1 MQQKYGTVCVYKKPE
16 SLAHVQNLVTSGIQ
30 IMVTTPLPTQ
40 TTTSSSTQ
48 VKTVLTVAK
57 FASGKTQP
65 GATNWQQ
72 LGSGTDSLYVT
83 VDTSA
88 AGFTSTP
95 IYVTSI
101 GGDGKHF
108 GTTGASAIYKPTP
121 TSFQIEVRWDKDYT
135 TDALTPEVANANKWH
150 INWIAFE
157 PFSQEGQGTNGQTSP
172 TTTQPTPLPA
182 AGKYYYLAN
191 KNSSKYLDVTNFS
204 TADGANVQQW
214 TLNKSGA
221 QQWLLEDAGNGYY
234 YLVNK
239 TSSKVLNVSGGGS
252 ADGTNVIQWSKG
264 NDDNSK
270 WKLEDAGDGYFYLIA
285 KHSGKALDVANA
297 GTADGANVQQYS
309 KNSTN
314 AQKWKFEAV

>member
-1 MQQKYGTVCVYKKPE
+1 
-16 SLAHVQNLVTSGIQ
+16 
-30 IMVTTPLPTQ
+30 MVTTPLPTQ
-40 TTTSSSTQ
+40 TQTTTSSSSE

-65 GATNWQQ
+65 GATNWQK
-72 LGSGTDSLYVT
+72 GNGDYVYVD

-88 AGFTSTP
+88 AGFAQTP

-101 GGDGKHF
+101 AGSAYH
-108 GTTGASAIYKPTP
+108 TYVTGASAVYNPTP
-121 TSFQIEVRWDKDYT
+121 TGFRISVRWDSGQGGLAT
-135 TDALTPEVANANKWH
+135 LTPEEANKNKWH
-150 INWIAFE
+150 INWIGFE

-172 TTTQPTPLPA
+172 TATQATPLPA

-191 KNSSKYLDVTNFS
+191 KNSGKYLDVAGSS
-204 TADGANVQQW
+204 TADSANVQQY

-239 TSSKVLNVSGGGS
+239 TSSKVLNVSGGSS
-252 ADGTNVIQWSKG
+252 ADGTNVIQYQKT

-285 KHSGKALDVANA
+285 KHSSKALEVAGN
-297 GTADGANVQQYS
+297 GTADGSNVQQWTLN
-309 KNSTN
+309 KGNN
-314 AQKWKFEAV
+314 QKWKFEAV

>member
-1 MQQKYGTVCVYKKPE
+1 MQQKYATVCAYKKPE
-16 SLAHVQNLVTSGIQ
+16 SHAHVHNLVPSGIQ
-30 IMVTTPLPTQ
+30 IMVTTPL
-40 TTTSSSTQ
+40 TTSSSTQ
-48 VKTVLTVAK
+48 VRTVLTVAK
-57 FASGKTQP
+57 FASGKTEP
-65 GATNWQQ
+65 GATKWQRDTKIV
-72 LGSGTDSLYVT
+72 GDGVYVD

-88 AGFTSTP
+88 AGFVQTP

-101 GGDGKHF
+101 GGDSYHWAV
-108 GTTGASAIYKPTP
+108 TGASAVYQATP
-121 TSFQIEVRWDKDYT
+121 TGFRVSIRWEKGFWDDKT
-135 TDALTPEVANANKWH
+135 LTPEFANTNKWH

-182 AGKYYYLAN
+182 AGKYYYLGN
-191 KNSSKYLDVTNFS
+191 KNSGKYLDVTNLS

-214 TLNKSGA
+214 TLNKTGA

-239 TSSKVLNVSGGGS
+239 TSGKALNVAGFSTD
-252 ADGTNVIQWSKG
+252 DGANVTQWSKQ
-264 NDDNSK
+264 DRDHFK

-297 GTADGANVQQYS
+297 GTTDGANVQQYS

-314 AQKWKFEAV
+314 AQKWKFEPV